1 MSTQQTI
8 QWELEFYKKKNNQIK
23 KSYQSSKIRE
33 LEEQKN
39 NKLLINKYE
48 DLLNQN
54 RYLNEYIE
62 VILKRSYGLFYLSS
76 FLIILIFLITFPF

>member
-23 KSYQSSKIRE
+23 KSYQNSKIRE

-62 VILKRSYGLFYLSS
+62 VILKRSYSLFYLSS